1 MIRLKFITELMIQE
15 NKLFSPLL
23 LNLKHSDKTVLLQ

>member
-1 MIRLKFITELMIQE
+1 MIRLKFELMIQE

-23 LNLKHSDKTVLLQ
+23 LNLKPSDKTVLLQ